1 MSLQDDMGTE
11 MAELLFNADEFAEEA
26 AYVSKG
32 VEQTISVL
40 ADIGTA
46 TGTKRNPKEVDKSY
60 GEATFTIREA
70 DVPQPHAGDFILYH
84 GIKYT
89 FVAVEA
95 YMNGVYDVRFTS
107 GLSGVSVRR
116 LQ

>member
-1 MSLQDDMGTE
+1 MSLQDDIGTE
-11 MAELLFNADEFAEEA
+11 MDELLFNADEFSEEA
-26 AYVSKG
+26 TYISKG
-32 VEQTISVL
+32 VEKIISVL
-40 ADIGTA
+40 ADVGTA

-60 GEATFTIREA
+60 GDATFTIREA
-70 DVPQPHAGDFILYH
+70 DVPKPHAGDFILYH

-89 FVAVEA
+89 FVAIEA